1 MRMNLNEI
9 RQSIREEIYAMIDE
23 IVSKEVPNG
32 TAWKLAGKK
41 GWGAKNHN
49 GVTNYWYSDDEVKNK
64 EKADAFRSDSKSK
77 PKEKNESVTAALQE
91 LKLKTK
97 KEK

>member
-1 MRMNLNEI
+1 MKVMLSEVR
-9 RQSIREEIYAMIDE
+9 RVVREELHRMIDE

-49 GVTNYWYSDDEVKNK
+49 GVTNYWYGDDENKNK
-64 EKADAFRSDSKSK
+64 ENADKFRNDSEKKPESK
-77 PKEKNESVTAALQE
+77 IGEK
-91 LKLKTK
+91 
-97 KEK
+97 